1 MCIFTITWFH
11 NSTVAHP
18 FLIGFKSMTIA
29 SIQDFPVETF
39 EHAFEIDV
47 EHAEFH
53 SYFSCFFFSEMAII
67 LLRKSMMIEH
77 TCKGLHSFGSSRKP
91 TLGTFSLLNIL
102 TP

>member
-29 SIQDFPVETF
+29 SIQDFPMETF

-53 SYFSCFFFSEMAII
+53 SYFSSVFFFFFLWNGYHVTQE
-67 LLRKSMMIEH
+67 EH
-77 TCKGLHSFGSSRKP
+77 DDWTYLQRS
-91 TLGTFSLLNIL
+91 
-102 TP
+102 

>member
-29 SIQDFPVETF
+29 SIQDFPMETF

-53 SYFSCFFFSEMAII
+53 SYFSSVSFSYCLISDMPCQPPGIFFHPHLSPLSF
-67 LLRKSMMIEH
+67 LL
-77 TCKGLHSFGSSRKP
+77 
-91 TLGTFSLLNIL
+91 
-102 TP
+102 